1 LFRQKKERWGEFII
15 EIGMEVLLSIK
26 INLLEFQK
34 TRGIKIIKR
43 KQMFLER
50 ASEQQGIIFNL

>member
-50 ASEQQGIIFNL
+50 VSEQQGTIFNL

>member
-1 LFRQKKERWGEFII
+1 LFRQKKERWVVFII
-15 EIGMEVLLSIK
+15 EIGMEELLSIK